1 MGFRGICA
9 RRNVF
14 NFTGERFLSAMHTLC
29 VQAISYSSLKSI
41 CNWGEGLGW
50 PCCCCCFENIDSETQ
65 TLPSCVRISDS
76 SRLIRGI
83 SRFTRKLTFMTSRRL
98 RLWEKRSLFDSRS
111 RGRQKICNSNR
122 TSHRAC
128 FGIHSKFLRDCL
140 QPTSV
145 RRDFTVALLML
156 TLIYACL

>member
-50 PCCCCCFENIDSETQ
+50 PCCCCCFENIDCETQ

-83 SRFTRKLTFMTSRRL
+83 SRFTRKLTFMTSHRL
-98 RLWEKRSLFDSRS
+98 RLWEKRSIFDSRS
-111 RGRQKICNSNR
+111 RGRQKFAILIELPIVRASAFTRNFYAIVFNPQTLGE
-122 TSHRAC
+122 TSLYR
-128 FGIHSKFLRDCL
+128 CL
-140 QPTSV
+140 
-145 RRDFTVALLML
+145 
-156 TLIYACL
+156 C